1 MSEPVI
7 KVDCEGHLTIITI
20 NREESLNA
28 LDSAAGKALGEA
40 FENFENDQDQWVAI
54 LTGTGRAFCTGNDLV
69 AMSKDGGAGARGGRP
84 GSHGYGFASICKRFP
99 LYKPVIAAINGFAV
113 AGGLELAL
121 VCDILIAGESVRFGQ
136 TENRWGLMPMGGAT
150 QRLPRSIPRA
160 WANYLALTGEQITA
174 QEAREI
180 GLISHVVPDDQLM
193 DKAREI
199 AGVILSRG
207 PLAVWAT
214 KEAMMRGADMPLEQG
229 LAYEDAIGR
238 QVLTSEDSRE
248 GPKAF
253 AEKRK
258 PDFKAR

>member
-1 MSEPVI
+1 MGDSVI
-7 KVDCEGHLTIITI
+7 KVEREGHLTIITI
-20 NREESLNA
+20 NREERLNA
-28 LDSAAGKALGEA
+28 LDGDAAKVLGDA
-40 FENFENDQDQWVAI
+40 FEDFENDQDQWVAI

-69 AMSKDGGAGARGGRP
+69 AMSKGGGGAGGAGRP
-84 GSHGYGFASICKRFP
+84 GSHGYGFGSITKRFP

-121 VCDILIAGESVRFGQ
+121 VCDILVAAEGARFGL
-136 TENRWGLMPMGGAT
+136 TEVSWALMPMGGGT

-174 QEAREI
+174 QDAREI
-180 GLISHVVPDDQLM
+180 GLVSHVVPDDQIM

-207 PLAVWAT
+207 PLAVWAA
-214 KEAMMRGADMPLEQG
+214 KESMMRGADMPLEQG

>member
-7 KVDCEGHLTIITI
+7 KVDREGHLTVITI

-28 LDSAAGKALGEA
+28 LDPAAGKALGDA
-40 FENFENDQDQWVAI
+40 FEDFENDQDQWVAI
-54 LTGTGRAFCTGNDLV
+54 LTGAGRAFCTGNDLV
-69 AMSKDGGAGARGGRP
+69 AMSKGGSGAGGSGRP

-121 VCDILIAGESVRFGQ
+121 VCDILIASESVRFGQ
-136 TENRWGLMPMGGAT
+136 TENRWGLMPMGGGT
-150 QRLPRSIPRA
+150 QRLPRSLPRA

-199 AGVILSRG
+199 ADAILSRG